1 MERHIRF
8 WSGRINIVKMT
19 VLYKAIYRFK
29 AILIKIP
36 MVFSTELEQVIFK
49 IVWKH
54 KGPQIA
60 RPILRKKN
68 RAGDITLTNFRLL

>member
-19 VLYKAIYRFK
+19 VINKAINRFK

-49 IVWKH
+49 IVWKQ